1 MNKKSAWLMLFCIAW
16 IIGSCDGVVGKRKA
30 LSKGQRI
37 YLEHCQRCHGAHGNA
52 QLNGA
57 KNLQYSTLNMEER
70 IHIISNGKGVMPA
83 FARDLEPPLEA
94 EEITLV
100 ASYLDSLPVAP

>member
-1 MNKKSAWLMLFCIAW
+1 MKKRSAWLTLFCIGW
-16 IIGSCDGVVGKRKA
+16 VIISCDGVVGKRKA

-57 KNLQYSTLNMEER
+57 KNLQYSTLSMEER
-70 IHIISNGKGVMPA
+70 VYVISNGKGVMPA
-83 FARDLEPPLEA
+83 FSKKDKLDA

-100 ASYLDSLPVAP
+100 ASYLDSLPPVP

>member
-1 MNKKSAWLMLFCIAW
+1 MKKGRAWLALFCMAW
-16 IIGSCDGVVGKRKA
+16 FIGSCSGVIGKRKA

-57 KNLQYSTLNMEER
+57 KNLQHSTLNMEER

-83 FARDLEPPLEA
+83 FSVNLDE

-100 ASYLDSLPVAP
+100 SSYLDSLPVAP

>member
-1 MNKKSAWLMLFCIAW
+1 MKKRSAWLTLFCIAW
-16 IIGSCDGVVGKRKA
+16 VIISCDGVVGKRKA

-70 IHIISNGKGVMPA
+70 FYVISNGKGVMPA
-83 FARDLEPPLEA
+83 FSGNLDA
-94 EEITLV
+94 EEITHV

>member
-1 MNKKSAWLMLFCIAW
+1 MKKRSAWLTLFCMAW
-16 IIGSCDGVVGKRKA
+16 IIISCNGVVGKRKA
-30 LSKGQRI
+30 LSEGQGI
-37 YLEHCQRCHGAHGNA
+37 YLAQCQRCHGAYGNA

-57 KNLQYSTLNMEER
+57 KNLQYSTLNMDER
-70 IHIISNGKGVMPA
+70 IHIITNGKGVMPA
-83 FARDLEPPLEA
+83 FYGNLNA

>member
-1 MNKKSAWLMLFCIAW
+1 MNKSAWLMLFCSMDNW
-16 IIGSCDGVVGKRKA
+16 FVYGVGRKRKA

-57 KNLQYSTLNMEER
+57 KIPVFHAQYGGTHPYYIQWKRSYA
-70 IHIISNGKGVMPA
+70 SFCWKS
-83 FARDLEPPLEA
+83 EA
-94 EEITLV
+94 EEITLA
-100 ASYLDSLPVAP
+100 ASYLDSLLRLLNL